1 MLNKALSFLSYI
13 FYTSLSFGQHNAYFN
28 QLDSLFNQQTGKRFN
43 GVVAIAEHGE
53 IIYTKAVGYAHID
66 QQDTIQFSDQFVVG
80 SISKQFTATLI
91 LMEVDKGNLD
101 LYSPIHKYLPELT
114 ASWADTVT
122 IHHLLTHTHGIQQTH
137 APLSFAPGTQF
148 RYSQTGYWLLAS
160 ILEHV
165 TNTSF
170 SDLSMRLFQSCG
182 MYNTYHPE
190 VPGYTNLVSAYTE
203 TQNGDLMVESG
214 SLENY
219 PAAGSFI
226 STAGDLLTWSTKLFH
241 AQLIDAETLLAM
253 QTPKPGAIRDHPIFG
268 ITEYGYGITI
278 DSSDSLIQIGQ
289 TGYAPG
295 FVSMLYYFPKTETC
309 VVVLENVAYN
319 TANLKDTFHHHT
331 ETLRILR
338 KALQNRL

>member
-1 MLNKALSFLSYI
+1 MI
-13 FYTSLSFGQHNAYFN
+13 CTSLSFGQHHDYIN
-28 QLDSLFNQQTGKRFN
+28 QLDSLFSQQTEERFN

-53 IIYTKAVGYAHID
+53 IIYSKAVGYAHID
-66 QQDTIQFSDQFVVG
+66 QKDTIQLSDQFVVG
-80 SISKQFTATLI
+80 SISKQFTAALI
-91 LMEVDKGNLD
+91 LMEVEKGNLD
-101 LYSPIHKYLPELT
+101 LYLPIRAYLPELT

-122 IHHLLTHTHGIQQTH
+122 IHHLLTHTHGIQQTD
-137 APLSFAPGTQF
+137 APLSFEPGTQF
-148 RYSQTGYWLLAS
+148 MYSQTGYRLLGS

-170 SDLSMRLFQSCG
+170 SELSMHLFQSCG

-190 VPGYTNLVSAYTE
+190 VPGYNDLVSGYTQA
-203 TQNGDLMVESG
+203 QNGDLLLESG

-241 AQLIDAETLLAM
+241 AQIIGPETLLAM
-253 QTPKPGAIRDHPIFG
+253 QTSKPGAIRDHPIFG
-268 ITEYGYGITI
+268 ITQYGYGITI
-278 DSSDSLIQIGQ
+278 DTSDALIQIGQ

-295 FVSMLYYFPKTETC
+295 FVSMLYYFPLTETC

-319 TANLKDTFHHHT
+319 TTNLKDTFHHHT
-331 ETLRILR
+331 ETLGILR
-338 KALQNRL
+338 KALRNHP